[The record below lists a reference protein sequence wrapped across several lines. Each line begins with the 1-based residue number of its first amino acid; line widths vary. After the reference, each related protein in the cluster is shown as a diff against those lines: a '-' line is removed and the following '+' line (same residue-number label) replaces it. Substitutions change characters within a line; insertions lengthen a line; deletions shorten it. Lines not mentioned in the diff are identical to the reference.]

1 MRVTQQGL
9 ASNVIRNLDRR
20 FTDYAN
26 TQERLSSGRR
36 MQRPSD
42 DPAGMTRALGLRTDL
57 ARVEQQV
64 RNADDAMGM
73 VDIADSK
80 LQGATSLLQRVRE
93 LAIRAANAPSVSE
106 SAAIVKELQQVK
118 QELVSIA
125 NSRSEGR
132 PIFAGFQAG
141 EAVASVSGVWTYQGD
156 AGAFTRRVSDS
167 EPVEVSVTAAQ
178 VFGFNDGD
186 DVFTMLDGL
195 EANVSAG
202 DSGAISSNLDD
213 IDNAMGRVLDG
224 LAELGGASNRID
236 AARERSLEEIY
247 SVRAEL
253 AEVEDVDLAEGIM
266 DLQLQEIAYQA
277 ALGAVGR
284 VLQPSLVNF
293 LS

>member
-1 MRVTQQGL
+1 M
-9 ASNVIRNLDRR
+9 
-20 FTDYAN
+20 
-26 TQERLSSGRR
+26 
-36 MQRPSD
+36 
-42 DPAGMTRALGLRTDL
+42 
-57 ARVEQQV
+57 
-64 RNADDAMGM
+64 
-73 VDIADSK
+73 
-80 LQGATSLLQRVRE
+80 
-93 LAIRAANAPSVSE
+93 
-106 SAAIVKELQQVK
+106 
-118 QELVSIA
+118 
-125 NSRSEGR
+125 
-132 PIFAGFQAG
+132 
-141 EAVASVSGVWTYQGD
+141 
-156 AGAFTRRVSDS
+156 SDS